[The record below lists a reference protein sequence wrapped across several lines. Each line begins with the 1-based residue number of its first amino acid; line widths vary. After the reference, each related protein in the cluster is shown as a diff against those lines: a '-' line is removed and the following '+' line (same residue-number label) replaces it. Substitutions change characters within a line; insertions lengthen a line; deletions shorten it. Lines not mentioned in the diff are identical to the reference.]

1 MKRINLF
8 TIILILLLNAF
19 ITMALINKYGNK
31 TPETDTFVSPGT
43 SQPSKA
49 SSAKRINSIT
59 EAVKAVE
66 PAVVSINVIKTEY
79 VRAVSPFG
87 FGFFDFFGS
96 IPLLRQVESIGSGVI
111 YDPKGYIVTNA
122 HVVSG
127 ATQIK
132 VILPDKREFSGT
144 VAGID
149 DIHDVA
155 KIKITGNN
163 LPVAEMGNSNDLIIG
178 EWSIALGNPYGFLMN
193 DSKPSVSVGVISAVN
208 RNFAARQDR
217 REYKSMIQTDAAINP
232 GNSGGPLVN
241 INGEVVGI
249 NTFIFSESGGNIGIG
264 FAIPINSV
272 KTILAKI

>member
-1 MKRINLF
+1 LKRINLF

-31 TPETDTFVSPGT
+31 TQETDTFVSPGT

-149 DIHDVA
+149 EIHDVA
-155 KIKITGNN
+155 KVKITGNN

-249 NTFIFSESGGNIGIG
+249 NTFIFSENGGNIGIG